1 MKQKNSD
8 NKNMKKPTG
17 RPKIEIDI
25 NQYKALMRLNPT
37 LADTAAFFECSTD
50 TIINWLEKN
59 FGTRDFSAI
68 RQQNMVHT
76 RLTMIRTAVR
86 LAEAG
91 NTAVLIFCLKNLCGW
106 TDKVD
111 EKQVQQ
117 VIKLAY
123 ALPETK
129 KEDEPKEE

>member
-1 MKQKNSD
+1 MSKKHND
-8 NKNMKKPTG
+8 TKHMKKAG
-17 RPKIEIDI
+17 RPKIEIDV

-37 LADTAAFFECSTD
+37 LKDTAAFFECSED

-76 RLTMIRTAVR
+76 RLAMIRKAVQM
-86 LAEAG
+86 AEAG

-111 EKQVQQ
+111 EGQVKSIIQ
-117 VIKLAY
+117 LAY
-123 ALPETK
+123 ALPEK
-129 KEDEPKEE
+129 KNENKE

>member
-1 MKQKNSD
+1 MKQKTSD
-8 NKNMKKPTG
+8 TKVMKKSG

-59 FGTRDFSAI
+59 FQTRDFSAI

-106 TDKVD
+106 TDKVE

-123 ALPETK
+123 SLPEFK
-129 KEDEPKEE
+129 KDEPEEK